1 MPRRLDS
8 VNQGGYVEAIDVVDS
23 ELEFVVDMLDI
34 TDARQ
39 SEIARDRIYA
49 ALEDLKTARS
59 RTAKAKTIREDLRDL
74 VELAEVTNSER
85 MTAPLRRTT
94 DVLESLEANNPVLHR
109 RLKWLFPGRQLRDRI
124 TSLQEAEEATFAI
137 GREINTRISVLADE
151 IGSED
156 GRGRPADTAAL
167 KFASSLYDIW
177 CEFTEGHT
185 SRQNAPDRQKD
196 PFGDFV
202 EAAGKLIDPD
212 FKGHHL
218 ARQIH
223 EARQSLGRLVPAHEF
238 SCSSAL
244 ARPVPALAHWP
255 LVGRW

>member
-8 VNQGGYVEAIDVVDS
+8 VNLGGYVEAIDVVES
-23 ELEFVVDMLDI
+23 ELEAVLGMLGLA
-34 TDARQ
+34 DARE
-39 SEIARDRIYA
+39 SEAARNRICV

-74 VELAEVTNSER
+74 EELAEVTNSET
-85 MTAPLRRTT
+85 MTAPLRRAT

-124 TSLQEAEEATFAI
+124 TSLQKAEEAIFAI
-137 GREINTRISVLADE
+137 GREINTKLSALIDE

-202 EAAGKLIDPD
+202 DAAGKLIDSE

-223 EARQSLGRLVPAHEF
+223 EARRQPPSGEK
-238 SCSSAL
+238 
-244 ARPVPALAHWP
+244 
-255 LVGRW
+255 

>member
-23 ELEFVVDMLDI
+23 ELEAVLGMLGLAD
-34 TDARQ
+34 TRQ
-39 SEIARDRIYA
+39 SEMARDRIYA

-59 RTAKAKTIREDLRDL
+59 GTVKAKTIREDLRDL
-74 VELAEVTNSER
+74 EELAEATNAER
-85 MTAPLRRTT
+85 MSAPLRRAI
-94 DVLESLEANNPVLHR
+94 DVLESLGANNPVLHR
-109 RLKWLFPGRQLRDRI
+109 RLKWLIPGRQFRDRI
-124 TSLQEAEEATFAI
+124 TSLQKAEEAIFAI
-137 GREINTRISVLADE
+137 GREINTKISVLADE

-202 EAAGKLIDPD
+202 DAAGKLIDSD

-218 ARQIH
+218 ARKIH
-223 EARQSLGRLVPAHEF
+223 EARRQPSGEK
-238 SCSSAL
+238 
-244 ARPVPALAHWP
+244 
-255 LVGRW
+255 

>member
-1 MPRRLDS
+1 MLPGFRWTVPGALREPSSMPRRLDS

-23 ELEFVVDMLDI
+23 ELESVVDMLDI

-59 RTAKAKTIREDLRDL
+59 RTVKARTIREDLRDL
-74 VELAEVTNSER
+74 EELAEVTDSER
-85 MTAPLRRTT
+85 MTAPLRRAT
-94 DVLESLEANNPVLHR
+94 DVLESLEANNAVFHR
-109 RLKWLFPGRQLRDRI
+109 RLKSLIPGRQFRDRI
-124 TSLQEAEEATFAI
+124 TSLQEAEEAIFAI
-137 GREINTRISVLADE
+137 GREINTKISVLADE
-151 IGSED
+151 VRSED
-156 GRGRPADTAAL
+156 GRGRPTDTAAL

-185 SRQNAPDRQKD
+185 SRQNTPGREKD

-223 EARQSLGRLVPAHEF
+223 EARRQPPSGEK
-238 SCSSAL
+238 
-244 ARPVPALAHWP
+244 
-255 LVGRW
+255 

>member
-8 VNQGGYVEAIDVVDS
+8 VNQGGYVEAIDVVHS
-23 ELEFVVDMLDI
+23 ELEAVIGMLGI

-39 SEIARDRIYA
+39 SEVARDRIYC

-59 RTAKAKTIREDLRDL
+59 RTVKAKTIPEDLQDL
-74 VELAEVTNSER
+74 EELAEVTNSER
-85 MTAPLRRTT
+85 MTVPLRRAT

-109 RLKWLFPGRQLRDRI
+109 RLKWLIPGRRFRDRI
-124 TSLQEAEEATFAI
+124 TSLQEAEEAIFAI
-137 GREINTRISVLADE
+137 GREINTKISVLADE
-151 IGSED
+151 IRSED
-156 GRGRPADTAAL
+156 GRGRPADRAAL

-202 EAAGKLIDPD
+202 DAAGKLIDSE
-212 FKGHHL
+212 FKGHHI

-223 EARQSLGRLVPAHEF
+223 EARRQPPSGEK
-238 SCSSAL
+238 
-244 ARPVPALAHWP
+244 
-255 LVGRW
+255 

>member
-1 MPRRLDS
+1 MLPGFRWTVPGALREPSSMPRRLDS
-8 VNQGGYVEAIDVVDS
+8 VNQGGFVEAIDVDES
-23 ELEFVVDMLDI
+23 ELEAVIGMLGI

-59 RTAKAKTIREDLRDL
+59 RTVKAKTIREDLRDL
-74 VELAEVTNSER
+74 EELAEVTNSER
-85 MTAPLRRTT
+85 MTAPLRRAI
-94 DVLESLEANNPVLHR
+94 DVLESLGANNPVLHR
-109 RLKWLFPGRQLRDRI
+109 RLKWLIPGRQLRDRI
-124 TSLQEAEEATFAI
+124 TSLQETEEAIFAI

-202 EAAGKLIDPD
+202 DAAGKLIDPD
-212 FKGHHL
+212 FKGHHI

-223 EARQSLGRLVPAHEF
+223 EAR
-238 SCSSAL
+238 
-244 ARPVPALAHWP
+244 RPS
-255 LVGRW
+255 GEK

>member
-8 VNQGGYVEAIDVVDS
+8 VNLGGYVEAIDVVES
-23 ELEFVVDMLDI
+23 ELGAVIGMLSI

-59 RTAKAKTIREDLRDL
+59 RTVKAKTIREDLRDL
-74 VELAEVTNSER
+74 EELAEVTNSET
-85 MTAPLRRTT
+85 MTAPLRRAT

-109 RLKWLFPGRQLRDRI
+109 RLKWHFRARQLRDWI
-124 TSLQEAEEATFAI
+124 TSLQEPEEAAFSI
-137 GREINTRISVLADE
+137 RREIHSKISTLVDE
-151 IGSED
+151 IASED
-156 GRGRPADTAAL
+156 GRGRRTAWAARA
-167 KFASSLYDIW
+167 FASRLSRIW
-177 CEFTEGHT
+177 VDFTGKGT
-185 SRQNAPDRQKD
+185 SRQNAFGREKD

-202 EAAGKLIDPD
+202 ETAGRLIYPD

-223 EARQSLGRLVPAHEF
+223 EARRQPPNSE
-238 SCSSAL
+238 
-244 ARPVPALAHWP
+244 
-255 LVGRW
+255 